1 MENKE
6 TIFFRLFRDTCKLIS
21 SRQNL
26 AEVLNLITEN
36 VISTLNVKA
45 CTVFFWDRER
55 RVLEA
60 IATQGLSESYLKKGP
75 VHADIS
81 IKNTL
86 KGKTIFIYDTINDDR
101 LEYPDEAKKEGIA
114 SILSVPISVK
124 NKTIGVL
131 RIYTSERWKFSEE
144 DSEDNFN
151 FINCLADIAGIAID
165 SSLMY
170 DQIRTYPENS
180 IDEVYREID

>member
-21 SRQNL
+21 SKQNL
-26 AEVLNLITEN
+26 VEVLNLITEN
-36 VISTLNVKA
+36 VISTLKVKA

-55 RVLEA
+55 RILEA

-75 VHADIS
+75 VYADIS
-81 IKNTL
+81 IKDTL
-86 KGKTIFIYDTINDDR
+86 EGKTIFIYDTSNDDR

-114 SILSVPISVK
+114 SILSFPISVK

-131 RIYTSERWKFSEE
+131 RIYTSERWNY
-144 DSEDNFN
+144 SEDDFN
-151 FINCLADIAGIAID
+151 FITCLADIAGIAID
-165 SSLMY
+165 SSRMY